1 MPAPEAQ
8 AFSRYSDDPHH
19 QISILEDKR
28 PQQKRDCVRK
38 RYNQQRLI
46 SKIHNK
52 YYDLTN
58 FKHPGG
64 PIALA
69 LIDGRDGTELFESHH
84 LFTNR
89 NMKQILERY
98 EITGE
103 HPDDIPSSNVFDWEW
118 TMMDPFTIELHQT
131 ARRVLG

>member
-1 MPAPEAQ
+1 MPAPEA
-8 AFSRYSDDPHH
+8 AARSRYSDDPHDS
-19 QISILEDKR
+19 SIAIQVDKR
-28 PQQKRDCVRK
+28 SQKRDCVRK

-46 SKIHNK
+46 TKIHNK

-69 LIDGRDGTELFESHH
+69 LIDGRDGSELFESHH
-84 LFTNR
+84 LFTNK
-89 NMKQILERY
+89 NMKQILEKY
-98 EITGE
+98 EISD